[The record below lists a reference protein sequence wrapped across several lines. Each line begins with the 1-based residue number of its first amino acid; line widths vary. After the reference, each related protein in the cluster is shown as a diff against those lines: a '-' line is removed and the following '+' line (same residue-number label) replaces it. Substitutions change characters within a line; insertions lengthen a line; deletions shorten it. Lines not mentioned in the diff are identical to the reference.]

1 MDRESYIRELRLALQ
16 GQISQ
21 ENVNEHL
28 RYYENYIIEESRKG
42 RTEAQVIEDLGNP
55 RLIAKTIIDTTDK
68 IYTEQSSQ
76 EGREEKSRK
85 FKLFQYGKRVAFLV
99 FLVLMLLLIAHVAI
113 VLIPVF
119 LPVLL
124 IACVIYFL
132 FFSNRESDNRV
143 VIKS

>member
-99 FLVLMLLLIAHVAI
+99 FLVLMLLFIAQVAK
-113 VLIPVF
+113 VLITLF
-119 LPVLL
+119 LPALL
-124 IACVIYFL
+124 INCVIYFI
-132 FFSNRESDNRV
+132 FFYNR
-143 VIKS
+143 K

>member
-124 IACVIYFL
+124 ITCVIYFL
-132 FFSNRESDNRV
+132 FFSNR
-143 VIKS
+143 K

>member
-1 MDRESYIRELRLALQ
+1 MDRESYLRELRLALQ

-28 RYYENYIIEESRKG
+28 RYYENYIIEESRKD

-68 IYTEQSSQ
+68 IYTEQNSQ
-76 EGREEKSRK
+76 EGREEKSSK
-85 FKLFQYGKRVAFLV
+85 FKLFQYGKGIALLV
-99 FLVLMLLLIAHVAI
+99 VLVLMLLLIAHVAI
-113 VLIPVF
+113 ALIPIF

-124 IACVIYFL
+124 ITCFIYFL
-132 FFSNRESDNRV
+132 FFSNR
-143 VIKS
+143 K

>member
-85 FKLFQYGKRVAFLV
+85 FKLFEYGKRVAFLV

-124 IACVIYFL
+124 ITCVIYFL
-132 FFSNRESDNRV
+132 FFSNR
-143 VIKS
+143 K

>member
-99 FLVLMLLLIAHVAI
+99 VLVLMLLLIAHVTI
-113 VLIPVF
+113 VLIPIF
-119 LPVLL
+119 LPALL
-124 IACVIYFL
+124 ITCVIYFL
-132 FFSNRESDNRV
+132 FFSNR
-143 VIKS
+143 K

>member
-1 MDRESYIRELRLALQ
+1 MDRESYLRELRLALQ

-28 RYYENYIIEESRKG
+28 RYYENYIIEESRKD

-68 IYTEQSSQ
+68 IYTEQNSQ
-76 EGREEKSRK
+76 EGREEKSSK
-85 FKLFQYGKRVAFLV
+85 FKLFQYGKGIALLV
-99 FLVLMLLLIAHVAI
+99 VLVLMLLLIAHVAI
-113 VLIPVF
+113 ALIPTF

-124 IACVIYFL
+124 ITCFIYFL
-132 FFSNRESDNRV
+132 FFSNR
-143 VIKS
+143 K

>member
-99 FLVLMLLLIAHVAI
+99 FLVLMLLLIAHVVI

-124 IACVIYFL
+124 ITCVIYFL
-132 FFSNRESDNRV
+132 FFSTR
-143 VIKS
+143 K

>member
-113 VLIPVF
+113 VLIPIF

-124 IACVIYFL
+124 ITCVIYFL
-132 FFSNRESDNRV
+132 FFSNR
-143 VIKS
+143 K

>member
-68 IYTEQSSQ
+68 IYTEQSS

-132 FFSNRESDNRV
+132 FFSNR
-143 VIKS
+143 K

>member
-1 MDRESYIRELRLALQ
+1 
-16 GQISQ
+16 
-21 ENVNEHL
+21 L

-99 FLVLMLLLIAHVAI
+99 VLVLMLLLIAHVTI
-113 VLIPVF
+113 VLIPIF

-124 IACVIYFL
+124 ITCVIYFL
-132 FFSNRESDNRV
+132 FFSNR
-143 VIKS
+143 K